1 MLEDKSGTNK
11 TNLKKQN
18 KNSYYCSMLIKMKIT
33 NSGSQDFT
41 HIPNIRA
48 GLMLSACPRFVS
60 VKCENLLLFL
70 SFTVA

>member
-1 MLEDKSGTNK
+1 
-11 TNLKKQN
+11 
-18 KNSYYCSMLIKMKIT
+18 MLIKMKIT